1 MRFIRTLR
9 IAFTLVMA
17 RTFGRYIHSG
27 WNGDFEYARY
37 GWRGQ
42 EWCIPMAPYDEN
54 WEAHAAAVN
63 ARDQLMNAAQAASH
77 ALKSYEYGNSS
88 PELAQE
94 VIVALEAALAKA
106 RGEQ

>member
-1 MRFIRTLR
+1 MSE
-9 IAFTLVMA
+9 LVKCAVSHLPAGHPNACGDCDPCIVHDRPKQLEALYVDWEHM
-17 RTFGRYIHSG
+17 Y
-27 WNGDFEYARY
+27 WN
-37 GWRGQ
+37 
-42 EWCIPMAPYDEN
+42 IKS
-54 WEAHAAAVN
+54 
-63 ARDQLMNAAQAASH
+63 LMNSAQAASY